1 MNLTIGKKLI
11 GSFLVLSIIVMA
23 AGLVG
28 LIMVKKV
35 ARSGDIVLEEKVPF
49 KDVAMEA
56 IISADKAVNACREYL
71 LAETGLVEIE
81 KEINEHLGD
90 FDMFISMVKYGTE
103 SEEFKNSPSGEM
115 YVKDGLKIIVPR
127 GNEEML
133 ALVEQIS
140 EYQTVFG
147 DKAKELVETHNDRV
161 QYSFT
166 YNDIHY
172 DLSGFL
178 YSADVKHRRWFE
190 DLEKAVE
197 YGVDF
202 TGELDHTKCFL
213 GAWQESY
220 KTNDEKL
227 TAMLEKFKPMHE
239 KFHRVGRLIMSAS
252 ESQRESLL
260 LRGMRYATKVRQGL
274 SQLQR
279 YAEKRVKE
287 LEGQEQALVGA
298 MFEAAE
304 KMTASL
310 EQLEEIADNGMN
322 VAQMSA
328 MQSKSLSVKVLII
341 LMSCAVFLAAVLGF
355 FITRSITKR
364 LAIVIQGLTD
374 GADQVASASSQV
386 SSSSQSLAEGSAEQ
400 AASLEETTS
409 SMEEMASMTKQNADN
424 ASQADSLTKEANQVV
439 GRADESMAGV
449 TNSMEEITKASEETQ
464 KIIKTIDEIAFQTN
478 LLALNAA
485 VEAARAGE
493 AGAGFAVVAD
503 EVRNLAMR
511 AAEAAK
517 DTAGLI
523 EGTVKKVKDGADL
536 VNKTNEAFSEVAQST
551 GKVGELV
558 GEIAAASLEQSQGI
572 EQVNKAMIEMDKVT
586 QQVAANAEESASASE
601 EMNAQA
607 EQMKVLVEDLMVMIG
622 GNDRKNS
629 GRLYREAKAQRVI
642 RKKAVTGT
650 KKVIAAPAGKPEDN
664 KVAVPEAKVA
674 VPEAK
679 EVKAE
684 DVIPMEDA
692 EEFKDF

>member
-11 GSFLVLSIIVMA
+11 GSFLVLSLIVMA

-35 ARSGDIVLEEKVPF
+35 ARSGDIVIEEKVPF

-56 IISADKAVNACREYL
+56 MISADKAVNACREYL
-71 LAETGLVEIE
+71 LAETGLSEIE
-81 KEINEHLGD
+81 KAINEHLGD

-103 SEEFKNSPSGEM
+103 SEEFKNSPAGEM
-115 YVKDGLKIIVPR
+115 YVKDGLNIKVPR
-127 GNEEML
+127 GNDEML

-140 EYQTVFG
+140 EHQAVFA
-147 DKAKELVETHNDRV
+147 DKAKELVETHNKRV
-161 QYSFT
+161 QYSFN

-190 DLEKAVE
+190 TLKNAVE
-197 YGVDF
+197 YEVDF

-213 GAWQESY
+213 GAWQASY
-220 KTNDEKL
+220 KTDDDKL
-227 TAMLEKFKPMHE
+227 TDMLEKFKPNHE
-239 KFHRVGRLIMSAS
+239 RFHKVGRFIMSAN

-260 LRGMRYATKVRQGL
+260 QRGMRYATKVRQGL
-274 SQLQR
+274 REVQR
-279 YAEKRVKE
+279 YAETRIQE
-287 LEGQEQALVGA
+287 LGVQEQTLVSA
-298 MFEAAE
+298 MFEASA
-304 KMTASL
+304 KMIESL

-322 VAQMSA
+322 IAQVNA
-328 MQSKSLSVKVLII
+328 KQSKSLSVKLLII
-341 LMSCAVFLAAVLGF
+341 LMSCAVLLAAGLGF
-355 FITRSITKR
+355 FITRSITRR
-364 LAIVIQGLTD
+364 LGIVIRGLTE

-386 SSSSQSLAEGSAEQ
+386 SASSQSLAEGSAEQ

-424 ASQADSLTKEANQVV
+424 ASQADNLTKEANQVV
-439 GRADESMAGV
+439 GRADESMSGV

-493 AGAGFAVVAD
+493 VGAGFAVVAD

-536 VNKTNEAFSEVAQST
+536 VTKTNEAFSEVGQST

-572 EQVNKAMIEMDKVT
+572 EQVNKAMVEMDKVT

-607 EQMKVLVEDLMVMIG
+607 EQMKVLVGDLIVMIG
-622 GNDRKNS
+622 GNENKTG
-629 GRLYREAKAQRVI
+629 GRLYRETKEQKAI
-642 RKKAVTGT
+642 GRKAATGARE
-650 KKVIAAPAGKPEDN
+650 VIAAPAEKAED
-664 KVAVPEAKVA
+664 KQVA

-679 EVKAE
+679 EVKADE
-684 DVIPMEDA
+684 VIPMDDT